1 MIIYGWRAKI
11 LKEAP
16 LTNIE
21 CENCKECASHIG
33 IASHYFHL
41 FWIPCFPYAKRV
53 VIACNYCGKVTKEK
67 QMSPDFK
74 SKISEIKAAA
84 PTPKYLFSGLG
95 ILAALACFIAFS
107 SYNTGQQQKNF
118 LGSPMTGDIYV
129 LKDNE
134 EASAYKY
141 YLMKVNGVEEDS
153 LFVTYNSY
161 SYNGIPVQLE
171 PEDGFYDVSVK
182 IAKAEIVGMDV
193 RGEIKK
199 VIRDYGDTEGYNRIV
214 EYVVDEEM
222 YEEAIVNE

>member
-1 MIIYGWRAKI
+1 
-11 LKEAP
+11 
-16 LTNIE
+16 
-21 CENCKECASHIG
+21 
-33 IASHYFHL
+33 
-41 FWIPCFPYAKRV
+41 
-53 VIACNYCGKVTKEK
+53 
-67 QMSPDFK
+67 
-74 SKISEIKAAA
+74 
-84 PTPKYLFSGLG
+84 
-95 ILAALACFIAFS
+95 
-107 SYNTGQQQKNF
+107 
-118 LGSPMTGDIYV
+118 
-129 LKDNE
+129 
-134 EASAYKY
+134 
-141 YLMKVNGVEEDS
+141 MKVNGVEEDS